1 MVLEV
6 MAATAD
12 GGVCEIKMDDSGR
25 LTHIWWQT
33 REQPFM
39 DEFSLLARGFVGLR
53 VTSEVLFVPSQ
64 VKARRE
70 IGRWAGI
77 GWKTADPHT
86 PRSCC
91 CCGASI
97 RIMPREI
104 ITLQVGQC
112 GNQIGSEFW
121 KQLCAEHGISPDGT
135 LQEFASH
142 GDDRKDVFFYQADDD
157 HYIPRA
163 LLLDLEPRVINM
175 IQSEGYRD
183 LFNPENVFVSKEGG
197 GAGNNWASGYR
208 QAEEQHDY
216 LMDMIDREADGSD
229 SLEGFVLSHS
239 IAGGTGS
246 GMGSY
251 LLERLNDHFPKK
263 LIQTYSVFPNATQSQ
278 SDVVVQ
284 PYNSILT
291 LKRLTLNADAVV
303 VLDNT
308 ALNRIAVD
316 RLRIPNPT
324 VGQLNSIVSTVM
336 AASTTTLRYP
346 GYMNN
351 DLIGL
356 VASLIPT
363 PRCHFLMTGY
373 TPLVISDTQTSAVR
387 RTTVLDVM
395 RRLTQTKN
403 IMVSAS
409 TKKGCYVSIL
419 NIIQGEVDPTQ
430 VHKALQRI
438 RERKLVSFIPWGPA
452 SIQVALSRK
461 SPYVETAHKVSGL
474 MLANHTCMSQLFTR
488 SLQQFDRIRK
498 RNAFVDN
505 YRKEPMFADNLDEFE
520 DSREVVAS
528 LIEEYKAC
536 ESPNYINW
544 GMGGGAAGGEGAGA
558 AAAEG
563 GGEAA
568 AAT

>member
-1 MVLEV
+1 
-6 MAATAD
+6 
-12 GGVCEIKMDDSGR
+12 
-25 LTHIWWQT
+25 
-33 REQPFM
+33 
-39 DEFSLLARGFVGLR
+39 
-53 VTSEVLFVPSQ
+53 
-64 VKARRE
+64 
-70 IGRWAGI
+70 
-77 GWKTADPHT
+77 
-86 PRSCC
+86 
-91 CCGASI
+91 
-97 RIMPREI
+97 MPREI

-121 KQLCAEHGISPDGT
+121 KQLCAEHGISADGT
-135 LQEFASH
+135 LQEYASG

-175 IQSEGYRD
+175 IQSDEYRH
-183 LFNPENVFVSKEGG
+183 LFNPENVFEGG

-208 QAEEQHDY
+208 QAEDQHDY

-251 LLERLNDHFPKK
+251 LLERLNDRFPKK

-316 RLRIPNPT
+316 RLRIHNPT

-373 TPLVISDTQTSAVR
+373 TPLVISDSQTSAVR
-387 RTTVLDVM
+387 KTTVLDVM

-403 IMVSAS
+403 IMVSAT
-409 TKKGCYVSIL
+409 TKKGCYISIL
-419 NIIQGEVDPTQ
+419 NIIQGE

-474 MLANHTCMSQLFTR
+474 MLANHTCMSQLFLR

-498 RNAFVDN
+498 RNAFMDQ
-505 YRKEPMFADNLDEFE
+505 YRKEPMFADNLLEFE

-544 GMGGGAAGGEGAGA
+544 GTSPAAGASAADTTSTGAGGAKGGSETFAG
-558 AAAEG
+558 
-563 GGEAA
+563 
-568 AAT
+568 T